1 MKIPFFKLA
10 ATIFII
16 FSLLMS
22 VNGGSQNLATLN
34 NYRIPI
40 NKKSA
45 FIGKAYL
52 PEGFTKSGHDIVY
65 KISSDTAKLFR
76 INREGEIYLRNGKIL
91 YEGGPF
97 RYSVTITA
105 NERDNKE
112 NSLKMEFELVKDE
125 FLNNIV
131 VAHRGAWKES
141 AAPQNS
147 LKALENAIAL
157 GCSWSEFDL
166 WMSSDGVPV
175 CNHDP
180 SIKGHMV
187 EDTPASVLTSIEL
200 SAGEY
205 LPTVEQYI
213 RRAMDQNKTG
223 LVVEI
228 KPSGKSL
235 DRTLELTEKVVKLI
249 HKLKAQAWVS
259 YISFSYES
267 LEQVLKIDPLAK
279 TAYLGSNKTIEEISE
294 SGIWGVDFNISLF
307 KKDPLL
313 VKKAKERGLT
323 VNVWTVN
330 SEDDLRSM
338 MNLGVDY
345 ITTNE
350 PELLFKILA
359 K

>member
-1 MKIPFFKLA
+1 MKIPFLKFSYTFLLV
-10 ATIFII
+10 

-22 VNGGSQNLATLN
+22 SKGETQNLASLD

-45 FIGKAYL
+45 YIGKIHL
-52 PEGFTKSGHDIVY
+52 PKEFTKSENDIVY
-65 KISSDTAKLFR
+65 KIIIDTAKLFR
-76 INREGEIYLRNGKIL
+76 INKKGEINLRAGRVL
-91 YEGGPF
+91 SEGDPF
-97 RYSVTITA
+97 RFSVTIA
-105 NERDNKE
+105 AYERGNKE
-112 NSLKMEFELVKDE
+112 KTLRMEFELVKDQ
-125 FLNNIV
+125 FLKNIV

-141 AAPQNS
+141 AAPQN
-147 LKALENAIAL
+147 
-157 GCSWSEFDL
+157 
-166 WMSSDGVPV
+166 
-175 CNHDP
+175 

-213 RRAMDQNKTG
+213 RTAMEQNKTG

-228 KPSGKSL
+228 KPSGKSIE
-235 DRTLELTEKVVKLI
+235 RTLELTDKVVKLI
-249 HKLKAQAWVS
+249 HILKAQAWVS

-279 TAYLGSNKTIEEISE
+279 TAYLGSNKSVEEISQ
-294 SGIWGVDFNISLF
+294 SGMWGVDFNISMF
-307 KKDPLL
+307 RKDPLL

-330 SEDDLRSM
+330 SEEDLRAM
-338 MNLGVDY
+338 IDLGVDY

>member
-1 MKIPFFKLA
+1 MKIPFLKFSYTFLLV
-10 ATIFII
+10 

-22 VNGGSQNLATLN
+22 SKGETQNLASLD

-45 FIGKAYL
+45 YIGKIHL
-52 PEGFTKSGHDIVY
+52 PKEFTKSENDIVY
-65 KISSDTAKLFR
+65 KIIIDTAKLFR
-76 INREGEIYLRNGKIL
+76 INKKGEINLRAGRVL
-91 YEGGPF
+91 SEGDPF
-97 RYSVTITA
+97 RFSVTIA
-105 NERDNKE
+105 AYERGNKE
-112 NSLKMEFELVKDE
+112 KTLRMEFELVKDQ
-125 FLNNIV
+125 FLKNIV

-141 AAPQNS
+141 AAPQN
-147 LKALENAIAL
+147 
-157 GCSWSEFDL
+157 
-166 WMSSDGVPV
+166 
-175 CNHDP
+175 

-213 RRAMDQNKTG
+213 RTAMEQNKTG

-228 KPSGKSL
+228 KPSGKSIE
-235 DRTLELTEKVVKLI
+235 RTLELTDK
-249 HKLKAQAWVS
+249 
-259 YISFSYES
+259 

-279 TAYLGSNKTIEEISE
+279 TAYLGSNKSVEEISQ
-294 SGIWGVDFNISLF
+294 SGMWGVDFNISMF
-307 KKDPLL
+307 RKDPLL

-330 SEDDLRSM
+330 SEEDLRAM
-338 MNLGVDY
+338 IDLGVDY

>member
-1 MKIPFFKLA
+1 MKIPFLKFSYTFLLV
-10 ATIFII
+10 

-22 VNGGSQNLATLN
+22 SKGETQNLASLD

-45 FIGKAYL
+45 YIGKIHL
-52 PEGFTKSGHDIVY
+52 PKEFTKSENDIVY
-65 KISSDTAKLFR
+65 KIIIDTAKLFR
-76 INREGEIYLRNGKIL
+76 INKKGEINLRAGRVL
-91 YEGGPF
+91 SEGDPF
-97 RYSVTITA
+97 RFSVTIA
-105 NERDNKE
+105 AYERGNKE
-112 NSLKMEFELVKDE
+112 KTLRMEFELVKDQ
-125 FLNNIV
+125 FLKNIV

-141 AAPQNS
+141 AAPQN
-147 LKALENAIAL
+147 
-157 GCSWSEFDL
+157 
-166 WMSSDGVPV
+166 
-175 CNHDP
+175 

-213 RRAMDQNKTG
+213 RTAMEQNKTG

-228 KPSGKSL
+228 KPSGKSIE
-235 DRTLELTEKVVKLI
+235 RTLELTDK
-249 HKLKAQAWVS
+249 
-259 YISFSYES
+259 

-279 TAYLGSNKTIEEISE
+279 TAYLGSNKSVEEISQ
-294 SGIWGVDFNISLF
+294 SRMRGVDFNISMF
-307 KKDPLL
+307 RKDPLL

-330 SEDDLRSM
+330 SEEDLRAM
-338 MNLGVDY
+338 IDLRVDY

>member
-1 MKIPFFKLA
+1 MKIPFLKFSYTFLLV
-10 ATIFII
+10 

-22 VNGGSQNLATLN
+22 SKGETQNLASLD

-45 FIGKAYL
+45 YIGKIHL
-52 PEGFTKSGHDIVY
+52 PKEFTKSENDIVY
-65 KISSDTAKLFR
+65 KIIIDTAKLFR
-76 INREGEIYLRNGKIL
+76 INKKGEINLRAGRVL
-91 YEGGPF
+91 SEGDPF
-97 RYSVTITA
+97 RFSVTIA
-105 NERDNKE
+105 AYERGNKE
-112 NSLKMEFELVKDE
+112 KTLRMEFELVKDQ
-125 FLNNIV
+125 FLKNIV

-141 AAPQNS
+141 AAPQN
-147 LKALENAIAL
+147 
-157 GCSWSEFDL
+157 
-166 WMSSDGVPV
+166 
-175 CNHDP
+175 

-213 RRAMDQNKTG
+213 RTAMEQNKTG
-223 LVVEI
+223 LAVEI
-228 KPSGKSL
+228 KPSGKSIE
-235 DRTLELTEKVVKLI
+235 RTLELTDK
-249 HKLKAQAWVS
+249 
-259 YISFSYES
+259 

-279 TAYLGSNKTIEEISE
+279 TAYLGSNKSVEEISQ
-294 SGIWGVDFNISLF
+294 SGMWGVDFNISMF
-307 KKDPLL
+307 RKDPLL

-330 SEDDLRSM
+330 SEEDLRAM
-338 MNLGVDY
+338 IDLGVDY

>member
-1 MKIPFFKLA
+1 MKIPFLKFSYTFLLV
-10 ATIFII
+10 

-22 VNGGSQNLATLN
+22 SKGETQNLASLD

-45 FIGKAYL
+45 YIGKIHL
-52 PEGFTKSGHDIVY
+52 PKEFTKSENDIVY
-65 KISSDTAKLFR
+65 KIIIDTAKLFR
-76 INREGEIYLRNGKIL
+76 INKKGEINLRAGRVL
-91 YEGGPF
+91 SEGDPF
-97 RYSVTITA
+97 RFSVTIA
-105 NERDNKE
+105 AYERGNKE
-112 NSLKMEFELVKDE
+112 KTLRMEFELVKDQ
-125 FLNNIV
+125 FLKNIV

-147 LKALENAIAL
+147 IKALKNAIES

-213 RRAMDQNKTG
+213 RTAMEQNKTG

-228 KPSGKSL
+228 KPSGKSIE
-235 DRTLELTEKVVKLI
+235 RTLELTDKVVKLI
-249 HKLKAQAWVS
+249 HILKAQAWVS

-279 TAYLGSNKTIEEISE
+279 TAYLGSNKSVEEISQ
-294 SGIWGVDFNISLF
+294 SRMRGVDFNISMF
-307 KKDPLL
+307 RKDPLL

-330 SEDDLRSM
+330 SEEDLRAM
-338 MNLGVDY
+338 IDLRVDY

>member
-1 MKIPFFKLA
+1 MKIPFLKFSYTFLLV
-10 ATIFII
+10 

-22 VNGGSQNLATLN
+22 SKGETQNLASLD

-45 FIGKAYL
+45 YIGKIHL
-52 PEGFTKSGHDIVY
+52 PEEFTKSENDIVY
-65 KISSDTAKLFR
+65 KIIIDTAKLFR
-76 INREGEIYLRNGKIL
+76 INKKGEINLRAGRVL
-91 YEGGPF
+91 SEGDPF
-97 RYSVTITA
+97 RFSVTIA
-105 NERDNKE
+105 AYERGNKE
-112 NSLKMEFELVKDE
+112 KTLRMEFELVKDQ
-125 FLNNIV
+125 FLKNIV

-141 AAPQNS
+141 AAPQN
-147 LKALENAIAL
+147 
-157 GCSWSEFDL
+157 
-166 WMSSDGVPV
+166 
-175 CNHDP
+175 

-213 RRAMDQNKTG
+213 RTAMEQNKTG

-228 KPSGKSL
+228 KPSGKSIE
-235 DRTLELTEKVVKLI
+235 RTLELTDK
-249 HKLKAQAWVS
+249 
-259 YISFSYES
+259 

-279 TAYLGSNKTIEEISE
+279 TAYLGSNKSVEEISQ
-294 SGIWGVDFNISLF
+294 SGMWGVDFNISMF
-307 KKDPLL
+307 RKDPLL

-330 SEDDLRSM
+330 SEEDLRAM
-338 MNLGVDY
+338 IDLGVDY

>member
-1 MKIPFFKLA
+1 MKIPFLKFSYTFLLV
-10 ATIFII
+10 

-22 VNGGSQNLATLN
+22 SKGETQNLASLD

-45 FIGKAYL
+45 YIGKIHL
-52 PEGFTKSGHDIVY
+52 PKEFTKSENDIVY
-65 KISSDTAKLFR
+65 KIIIDTAKLFR
-76 INREGEIYLRNGKIL
+76 INKKGEINLRAGRVL
-91 YEGGPF
+91 SEGDPF
-97 RYSVTITA
+97 RFSVTIA
-105 NERDNKE
+105 AYERGNKE
-112 NSLKMEFELVKDE
+112 KTLRMEFELVKDQ
-125 FLNNIV
+125 FLKNIV

-141 AAPQNS
+141 AAPQN
-147 LKALENAIAL
+147 
-157 GCSWSEFDL
+157 
-166 WMSSDGVPV
+166 
-175 CNHDP
+175 

-213 RRAMDQNKTG
+213 RTAMEQNKTG

-228 KPSGKSL
+228 KPSGKSIE
-235 DRTLELTEKVVKLI
+235 RTLELTDK
-249 HKLKAQAWVS
+249 
-259 YISFSYES
+259 

-279 TAYLGSNKTIEEISE
+279 TAYLGSNKSVEEISQ
-294 SGIWGVDFNISLF
+294 SGMWGVDFNISMF
-307 KKDPLL
+307 RKDPLL

-330 SEDDLRSM
+330 SEELRAMIDLR
-338 MNLGVDY
+338 VDY

>member
-1 MKIPFFKLA
+1 MKIPFLKFSYTFLLV
-10 ATIFII
+10 

-22 VNGGSQNLATLN
+22 SKGETQNLASLD

-45 FIGKAYL
+45 YIGKIHL
-52 PEGFTKSGHDIVY
+52 PKEFTKSENDIVY
-65 KISSDTAKLFR
+65 KIIIDTAKLFR
-76 INREGEIYLRNGKIL
+76 INKKGEINLRAGRVL
-91 YEGGPF
+91 SEGDPF
-97 RYSVTITA
+97 RFSVTIA
-105 NERDNKE
+105 AYERGNKE
-112 NSLKMEFELVKDE
+112 KTLRMEFELVKDQ
-125 FLNNIV
+125 FLKNIV

-141 AAPQNS
+141 AAPQN
-147 LKALENAIAL
+147 
-157 GCSWSEFDL
+157 
-166 WMSSDGVPV
+166 
-175 CNHDP
+175 

-213 RRAMDQNKTG
+213 RTAMEQNKTG

-228 KPSGKSL
+228 KPSGKSIE
-235 DRTLELTEKVVKLI
+235 RTLELTDK
-249 HKLKAQAWVS
+249 
-259 YISFSYES
+259 

-279 TAYLGSNKTIEEISE
+279 TAYLGSNKSVEEISQ
-294 SGIWGVDFNISLF
+294 SGMWGVDFNISMF
-307 KKDPLL
+307 RKDPLL

-330 SEDDLRSM
+330 SEEDLRAM
-338 MNLGVDY
+338 IDLRVDY

>member
-1 MKIPFFKLA
+1 MKIPFLKFSYTFLLV
-10 ATIFII
+10 

-22 VNGGSQNLATLN
+22 SKGETQNLASLD

-45 FIGKAYL
+45 YIGKIHL
-52 PEGFTKSGHDIVY
+52 PKEFTKSENDIVY
-65 KISSDTAKLFR
+65 KIIIDTAKLFR
-76 INREGEIYLRNGKIL
+76 INKKGEINLRAGRVL
-91 YEGGPF
+91 SEGDPF
-97 RYSVTITA
+97 RFSVTIA
-105 NERDNKE
+105 AYERGNKE
-112 NSLKMEFELVKDE
+112 KTLRMEFELVKDQ
-125 FLNNIV
+125 FLKNIV
-131 VAHRGAWKES
+131 IAHRGAWKES
-141 AAPQNS
+141 AAPQN
-147 LKALENAIAL
+147 
-157 GCSWSEFDL
+157 
-166 WMSSDGVPV
+166 
-175 CNHDP
+175 

-213 RRAMDQNKTG
+213 RTAMEQNKTG

-228 KPSGKSL
+228 KPSGKSIE
-235 DRTLELTEKVVKLI
+235 RTLELTDK
-249 HKLKAQAWVS
+249 
-259 YISFSYES
+259 

-279 TAYLGSNKTIEEISE
+279 TAYLGSNKSVEEISQ
-294 SGIWGVDFNISLF
+294 SGMWGVDFNISMF
-307 KKDPLL
+307 RKDPLL

-330 SEDDLRSM
+330 SEEDLRAM
-338 MNLGVDY
+338 IDLRVDY

>member
-1 MKIPFFKLA
+1 
-10 ATIFII
+10 
-16 FSLLMS
+16 MS
-22 VNGGSQNLATLN
+22 SKGETQNLASLD

-45 FIGKAYL
+45 YIGKIHL
-52 PEGFTKSGHDIVY
+52 PKEFTKSENDIVY
-65 KISSDTAKLFR
+65 KIIIDTAKLFR
-76 INREGEIYLRNGKIL
+76 INKKGEINLRAGRVL
-91 YEGGPF
+91 SEGDPF
-97 RYSVTITA
+97 RFSVTIA
-105 NERDNKE
+105 AYERGNKE
-112 NSLKMEFELVKDE
+112 KTLRMEFELVKDQ
-125 FLNNIV
+125 FLKNIV

-147 LKALENAIAL
+147 IKALKNAIES

-213 RRAMDQNKTG
+213 RTAMEQNKTG

-228 KPSGKSL
+228 KPSGKSIE
-235 DRTLELTEKVVKLI
+235 RTLELTDK
-249 HKLKAQAWVS
+249 
-259 YISFSYES
+259 

-279 TAYLGSNKTIEEISE
+279 TAYLGSNKSVEEISQ
-294 SGIWGVDFNISLF
+294 SRMRGVDFNISMF
-307 KKDPLL
+307 RKDPLL

-330 SEDDLRSM
+330 SEEDLRAM
-338 MNLGVDY
+338 IDLGVDY

>member
-1 MKIPFFKLA
+1 MKIPFLKFSYTFLLV
-10 ATIFII
+10 

-22 VNGGSQNLATLN
+22 SKGETQNLASLD

-45 FIGKAYL
+45 YIGKIHL
-52 PEGFTKSGHDIVY
+52 PKEFTKSENDIVY
-65 KISSDTAKLFR
+65 KIIIDTAKLFR
-76 INREGEIYLRNGKIL
+76 INKKGEINLRAGRVL
-91 YEGGPF
+91 SEGDPF
-97 RYSVTITA
+97 RFSVTIA
-105 NERDNKE
+105 AYERGNKE
-112 NSLKMEFELVKDE
+112 KTLRMEFELVKDQ
-125 FLNNIV
+125 FLKNIV

-147 LKALENAIAL
+147 
-157 GCSWSEFDL
+157 
-166 WMSSDGVPV
+166 
-175 CNHDP
+175 
-180 SIKGHMV
+180 IKGHMV
-187 EDTPASVLTSIEL
+187 EDTPESVLTSIEL

-213 RRAMDQNKTG
+213 RTAMEQNKTG

-228 KPSGKSL
+228 KPSGKSIE
-235 DRTLELTEKVVKLI
+235 RTLELTDK
-249 HKLKAQAWVS
+249 
-259 YISFSYES
+259 

-279 TAYLGSNKTIEEISE
+279 TAYLGSNKSVEEISQ
-294 SGIWGVDFNISLF
+294 SGMWGVDFNISMF
-307 KKDPLL
+307 RKDPLL

-330 SEDDLRSM
+330 SEEDLRAM
-338 MNLGVDY
+338 IDLRVDY

>member
-1 MKIPFFKLA
+1 MKIPFLKFSYTFLLV
-10 ATIFII
+10 

-22 VNGGSQNLATLN
+22 SKGETQNLASLD

-45 FIGKAYL
+45 YIGKIHL
-52 PEGFTKSGHDIVY
+52 PKEFTKSENDIVY
-65 KISSDTAKLFR
+65 KIIIDTAKLFR
-76 INREGEIYLRNGKIL
+76 INKKGEINLRAGRVL
-91 YEGGPF
+91 SEGDPF
-97 RYSVTITA
+97 RFSVTIA
-105 NERDNKE
+105 AYERGNKE
-112 NSLKMEFELVKDE
+112 KTLRMEFELVKDQ
-125 FLNNIV
+125 FLKNIV

-147 LKALENAIAL
+147 
-157 GCSWSEFDL
+157 
-166 WMSSDGVPV
+166 
-175 CNHDP
+175 
-180 SIKGHMV
+180 IKGHMV
-187 EDTPASVLTSIEL
+187 EDTPESVLTSIEL

-213 RRAMDQNKTG
+213 RTAMEQNKTG

-228 KPSGKSL
+228 KPSGKSIE
-235 DRTLELTEKVVKLI
+235 RTLELTDK
-249 HKLKAQAWVS
+249 
-259 YISFSYES
+259 

-279 TAYLGSNKTIEEISE
+279 TAYLGSNKSVEEISQ
-294 SGIWGVDFNISLF
+294 SGMWGVDFNISMF
-307 KKDPLL
+307 RKDPLL

-330 SEDDLRSM
+330 SEEDLRAM
-338 MNLGVDY
+338 IDLGVDY

>member
-1 MKIPFFKLA
+1 MKIPFLKFSYTFLLV
-10 ATIFII
+10 

-22 VNGGSQNLATLN
+22 SKGETQNLASLD

-45 FIGKAYL
+45 YIGKIHL
-52 PEGFTKSGHDIVY
+52 PKEFTKSENDIVY
-65 KISSDTAKLFR
+65 KIIIDTAKLFR
-76 INREGEIYLRNGKIL
+76 INKKGEINLRAGRVL
-91 YEGGPF
+91 SEGDPF
-97 RYSVTITA
+97 RFSVTIA
-105 NERDNKE
+105 AYERGNKE
-112 NSLKMEFELVKDE
+112 KTLRMEFELVKDQ
-125 FLNNIV
+125 FLKNIV

-147 LKALENAIAL
+147 
-157 GCSWSEFDL
+157 
-166 WMSSDGVPV
+166 
-175 CNHDP
+175 
-180 SIKGHMV
+180 IKGHMV
-187 EDTPASVLTSIEL
+187 EDTPESVLTSIEL

-213 RRAMDQNKTG
+213 RTAMEQNKTG

-228 KPSGKSL
+228 KPSGKSIE
-235 DRTLELTEKVVKLI
+235 RTLELTDK
-249 HKLKAQAWVS
+249 
-259 YISFSYES
+259 

-279 TAYLGSNKTIEEISE
+279 TAYLGSNKSVEEISQ
-294 SGIWGVDFNISLF
+294 SRMRGVDFNISMF
-307 KKDPLL
+307 RKDPLL

-330 SEDDLRSM
+330 SEEDLRAM
-338 MNLGVDY
+338 IDLRVDY

>member
-1 MKIPFFKLA
+1 MKIPFLKFSYTFLLV
-10 ATIFII
+10 

-22 VNGGSQNLATLN
+22 SKGETQNLASLD

-45 FIGKAYL
+45 YIGKIHL
-52 PEGFTKSGHDIVY
+52 PKEFTKSENDIVY
-65 KISSDTAKLFR
+65 KIIIDTAKLFR
-76 INREGEIYLRNGKIL
+76 INKKGEINLRAGRVL
-91 YEGGPF
+91 SEGDPF
-97 RYSVTITA
+97 RFSVTIA
-105 NERDNKE
+105 AYERGNKE
-112 NSLKMEFELVKDE
+112 KTLRMEFELVKDQ
-125 FLNNIV
+125 FLKNIV
-131 VAHRGAWKES
+131 VSHRGAWKES
-141 AAPQNS
+141 AAPQN
-147 LKALENAIAL
+147 
-157 GCSWSEFDL
+157 
-166 WMSSDGVPV
+166 
-175 CNHDP
+175 

-213 RRAMDQNKTG
+213 RTAMEQNKTG

-228 KPSGKSL
+228 KPSGKSIE
-235 DRTLELTEKVVKLI
+235 RTLELTDK
-249 HKLKAQAWVS
+249 
-259 YISFSYES
+259 

-279 TAYLGSNKTIEEISE
+279 TAYLGSNKSVEEISQ
-294 SGIWGVDFNISLF
+294 SRMRGVDFNISMF
-307 KKDPLL
+307 RKDPLL

-330 SEDDLRSM
+330 SEEDLRAM
-338 MNLGVDY
+338 IDLRVDY

>member
-1 MKIPFFKLA
+1 MKIPFLKFSYTFLLV
-10 ATIFII
+10 

-22 VNGGSQNLATLN
+22 SKGETQNLASLD

-45 FIGKAYL
+45 YIGKIHL
-52 PEGFTKSGHDIVY
+52 PKEFTKSENDIVY
-65 KISSDTAKLFR
+65 KIIIDTAKLFR
-76 INREGEIYLRNGKIL
+76 INKKGEINLRAGRVL
-91 YEGGPF
+91 SEGDPF
-97 RYSVTITA
+97 RFSVTIA
-105 NERDNKE
+105 AYERGNKE
-112 NSLKMEFELVKDE
+112 KTLRMEFELVKDQ
-125 FLNNIV
+125 FLKNIV

-147 LKALENAIAL
+147 
-157 GCSWSEFDL
+157 
-166 WMSSDGVPV
+166 
-175 CNHDP
+175 
-180 SIKGHMV
+180 IKGHMV
-187 EDTPASVLTSIEL
+187 EDTPESVLTSIEL

-213 RRAMDQNKTG
+213 RTAMEQNKTG

-228 KPSGKSL
+228 KPSGKSIE
-235 DRTLELTEKVVKLI
+235 RTLELTDK
-249 HKLKAQAWVS
+249 
-259 YISFSYES
+259 

-279 TAYLGSNKTIEEISE
+279 TAYLGSNKSVEEISQ
-294 SGIWGVDFNISLF
+294 SGMWGVDFNISMF
-307 KKDPLL
+307 RKDPLL

-330 SEDDLRSM
+330 SEELRAMIDLR
-338 MNLGVDY
+338 VDY